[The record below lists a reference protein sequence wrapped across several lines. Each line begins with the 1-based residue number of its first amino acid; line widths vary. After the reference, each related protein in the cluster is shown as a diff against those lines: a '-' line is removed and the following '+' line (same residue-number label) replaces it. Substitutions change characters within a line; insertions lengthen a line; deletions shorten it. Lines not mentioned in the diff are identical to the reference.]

1 MLSEP
6 KANSSRAAFDSYSY
20 SINPK
25 LWYGCPVDAPA
36 SEAMRIVDSFD
47 TWRRES
53 KMDGISKMNNIHCVL
68 FY

>member
-25 LWYGCPVDAPA
+25 LWYQYQNH
-36 SEAMRIVDSFD
+36 
-47 TWRRES
+47 
-53 KMDGISKMNNIHCVL
+53 KNIL
-68 FY
+68 FYYHYHLYIWYYLSYKNKLS